1 MSAQTE
7 RILRTPARTARW
19 VMVALAAAIA
29 VGTAIVLPRVLSG
42 SSHVRATDGSRSTV
56 TTPREYANQLVTGTG
71 PGLVQVA
78 EQSRAARLVTGTGP
92 GLVQIAEQSRLA
104 GMYHASQV
112 AGTGPGL
119 VQIAEQSRIAQI
131 YGTTPVSGTGPDL
144 AVVGAQAF
152 ISRTYSGQVVTG
164 TGPDLARVAH
174 GQK

>member
-104 GMYHASQV
+104 
-112 AGTGPGL
+112 
-119 VQIAEQSRIAQI
+119 QI
-131 YGTTPVSGTGPDL
+131 YGSTPVSGTGPDL

-174 GQK
+174 GQE

>member
-42 SSHVRATDGSRSTV
+42 SPHVRATDGGRSTV
-56 TTPREYANQLVTGTG
+56 TTPSEYVNQVVTGTG
-71 PGLVQVA
+71 PGLVQV
-78 EQSRAARLVTGTGP
+78 
-92 GLVQIAEQSRLA
+92 AEQSRLA

-119 VQIAEQSRIAQI
+119 VQLAEQSRLAQI
-131 YGTTPVSGTGPDL
+131 YGSTPVSGTGPDL

-174 GQK
+174 GQG